1 MHDVSERELDDALLP
16 DKEIRKKRGVF
27 QKGYVMVNK
36 KLILTFVLAG
46 IAAGTGHMARAA
58 STSSRSARASGNA
71 KPITQAEPASATDP
85 LDDADWRPGPS
96 EDWFVNWDKAL
107 AEAKRTKKK
116 LFVLSTGSDWC
127 HWCIKLRENVL
138 EKPQF
143 LDFARKNLVLVY
155 LDSPNRDPLDAAQKV
170 HNKLLKKV
178 LQLSG
183 GVPSTAVFTA
193 QGRRLGQ
200 IGGGGQTVSEYVARL
215 REICAKRGETSGQE
229 KTRLLFASGYAAAAA
244 AIAAERAKLPPVT
257 REDFKAS
264 VTGIAV
270 AEAMSSEKLKTR
282 QFRPLDTPQ
291 TVPFGKRVFFRME
304 YEIPKG
310 YEARIWVR
318 PKWGWDDSERYDK
331 SMSFCHSA
339 CSLLRGK
346 GVLQPFISL
355 LERGKTCDLKA
366 VQISIQTEPELD
378 DDPDGYGWDGGE
390 ANVNVR
396 FFAKGEKGV
405 GVGDDEDGK
414 EAKDEG
420 AEEKEADAKA
430 DKPKPPVNDRRWKK
444 GPNRFWFVNW
454 EKAVAEAQKT
464 KKKLFVLN
472 TGSDWCGFCIRLR
485 REVLESSKFQRY
497 ARQNLVLV
505 YLDDPRKTSL
515 PPDQK
520 SQNDEVRELL
530 GFGGG
535 VPAVKILEPDGET
548 EIETIIGYRG
558 PLDVYLKRLS
568 EAVAGGSK

>member
-1 MHDVSERELDDALLP
+1 MHGLSERVPGDALSP
-16 DKEIRKKRGVF
+16 NREKNEVF
-27 QKGYVMVNK
+27 SREQKGYVMVNK
-36 KLILTFVLAG
+36 KLIFMFVLAG
-46 IAAGTGHMARAA
+46 FTAGIGHMAWAA
-58 STSSRSARASGNA
+58 SPAAQTRGNA

-85 LDDADWRPGPS
+85 LDDTDWRPGPS

-116 LFVLSTGSDWC
+116 LYVLSTGSDWC

-155 LDSPNRDPLDAAQKV
+155 LDSPNRDPLGAAQKA

-183 GVPSTAVFTA
+183 GVPSTGIFTA

-200 IGGGGQTVSEYVARL
+200 VGGGGQTVSEYVARL

-270 AEAMSSEKLKTR
+270 SDSATPEKLKKR

-291 TVPFGKRVFFRME
+291 TVPFGKRAVFRME

-331 SMSFCHSA
+331 IASFGYSG

-346 GVLQPFISL
+346 GVLYPYLTL
-355 LERGKTCDLKA
+355 LERGKTCDLKEI
-366 VQISIQTEPELD
+366 QISIRPEPELD
-378 DDPDGYGWDGGE
+378 DDPDGHGWDGGE
-390 ANVNVR
+390 ANVNAR
-396 FFAKGEKGV
+396 FFAKGERGV
-405 GVGDDEDGK
+405 SVGDDEDGK
-414 EAKDEG
+414 EAKDVEAEG
-420 AEEKEADAKA
+420 KEADAKA

-485 REVLESSKFQRY
+485 RDVLESSKFQRY

-505 YLDDPRKTSL
+505 YLDKPEKTSL
-515 PPDQK
+515 PSDQK
-520 SQNDEVRELL
+520 IQNDEIRERL

-535 VPAVKILEPDGET
+535 VPSVKILEPDGET
-548 EIETIIGYRG
+548 EIGTITGYRG
-558 PLDVYLKRLS
+558 SADAYLKELR
-568 EAVAGGSK
+568 ETVAGGSK

>member
-1 MHDVSERELDDALLP
+1 M
-16 DKEIRKKRGVF
+16 
-27 QKGYVMVNK
+27 
-36 KLILTFVLAG
+36 AG
-46 IAAGTGHMARAA
+46 AA
-58 STSSRSARASGNA
+58 SPTA
-71 KPITQAEPASATDP
+71 PVP
-85 LDDADWRPGPS
+85 LDDTDWRQGPS

-127 HWCIKLRENVL
+127 SWCIKLRENVL

-143 LDFARKNLVLVY
+143 IDFARKNLVLVY
-155 LDSPNRDPLDAAQKV
+155 LDNPHREPLDPAQKA
-170 HNKLLKKV
+170 HNKLLVKV

-183 GVPSTAVFTA
+183 GVPSTGIFTA

-200 IGGGGQTVSEYVARL
+200 VGGGGQTVGAYVARL
-215 REICAKRGETSGQE
+215 REVCARRGDSSGQE

-244 AIAAERAKLPPVT
+244 AVAAERAKLPPVT

-264 VTGIAV
+264 LTGITV
-270 AEAMSSEKLKTR
+270 SDSVSPEKLKKR
-282 QFRPLDTPQ
+282 KFLSLDTPQ
-291 TVPFGKRVFFRME
+291 TVPFGKRLFFRLE

-318 PKWGWDDSERYDK
+318 SKWGWDDSERYDK
-331 SMSFCHSA
+331 IASFGYSG

-346 GVLQPFISL
+346 GVLYPFLDL
-355 LERGKTCDLKA
+355 LERGKTCDLKN
-366 VQISIQTEPELD
+366 VQISIRPEPELD

-390 ANVNVR
+390 ASVNVR
-396 FFAKGEKGV
+396 FFAKGERGV
-405 GVGDDEDGK
+405 GVGDDDDGQEADKKAKGK
-414 EAKDEG
+414 EDEV
-420 AEEKEADAKA
+420 KA

-505 YLDDPRKTSL
+505 YLDKPEKATL

-520 SQNDEVRELL
+520 GHNDEIRELL

-535 VPAVKILEPDGET
+535 VPSVKILEPDGET
-548 EIETIIGYRG
+548 EIGTITGYRG
-558 PLDVYLKRLS
+558 PADAYLKELRETIS
-568 EAVAGGSK
+568 GGN

>member
-1 MHDVSERELDDALLP
+1 MHGLSERVSGDALSP
-16 DKEIRKKRGVF
+16 DREKNEVF
-27 QKGYVMVNK
+27 SREQKGYVMVNK
-36 KLILTFVLAG
+36 KLIFMFVLAG
-46 IAAGTGHMARAA
+46 IAAGTGHMAWAA
-58 STSSRSARASGNA
+58 STSARTRGNA
-71 KPITQAEPASATDP
+71 KPITQAEPASATAP
-85 LDDADWRPGPS
+85 LDDTDWRPGPS

-116 LFVLSTGSDWC
+116 LYVLSTGSDWC

-155 LDSPNRDPLDAAQKV
+155 LDSPNRDPLGAAQKA

-200 IGGGGQTVSEYVARL
+200 VGGGGQTVSEYVARL

-270 AEAMSSEKLKTR
+270 SDSATPEKLKKR

-291 TVPFGKRVFFRME
+291 TVPFGKQAVFRME

-331 SMSFCHSA
+331 IASFGYSG

-346 GVLQPFISL
+346 GVLYPCLTL
-355 LERGKTCDLKA
+355 LERGKTCDLKEI
-366 VQISIQTEPELD
+366 QISIRPEPELD

-390 ANVNVR
+390 ANVNAR
-396 FFAKGEKGV
+396 FFAKGERGV

-414 EAKDEG
+414 EAKDVEAEG
-420 AEEKEADAKA
+420 KEADAKA

-485 REVLESSKFQRY
+485 RDVLESSKFQRY

-505 YLDDPRKTSL
+505 YLDKPEKTSL
-515 PPDQK
+515 PSDQK
-520 SQNDEVRELL
+520 IQNDEIRERL

-535 VPAVKILEPDGET
+535 VPSVKILEPDGET
-548 EIETIIGYRG
+548 EIGTITGYRG
-558 PLDVYLKRLS
+558 SADAYLKELR
-568 EAVAGGSK
+568 ETVAGGSK

>member
-1 MHDVSERELDDALLP
+1 MHGLSERVSGDALSP
-16 DKEIRKKRGVF
+16 DREKNEVF
-27 QKGYVMVNK
+27 FREQKGYVMVNK
-36 KLILTFVLAG
+36 KLIFMFILAG
-46 IAAGTGHMARAA
+46 IAAGTGHMAWAA
-58 STSSRSARASGNA
+58 STSARTRGNA

-85 LDDADWRPGPS
+85 LDDTDWRPGPS

-116 LFVLSTGSDWC
+116 LYVLSTGSDWC

-155 LDSPNRDPLDAAQKV
+155 LDSPNRNPLGAAQKA

-183 GVPSTAVFTA
+183 GVPSTGIFTA

-200 IGGGGQTVSEYVARL
+200 VGGGGQTVSEYVARL

-270 AEAMSSEKLKTR
+270 SDSATPEKLKKR

-291 TVPFGKRVFFRME
+291 TVPFGKQAVFRME

-331 SMSFCHSA
+331 IASFGYSG

-346 GVLQPFISL
+346 GVLYPCLTL
-355 LERGKTCDLKA
+355 LERGKTCDLKEI
-366 VQISIQTEPELD
+366 QISIRPEPELD
-378 DDPDGYGWDGGE
+378 DDPDGHGWDGGE
-390 ANVNVR
+390 ANVSAR
-396 FFAKGEKGV
+396 FFAKGERGV

-414 EAKDEG
+414 EAKDVEAEG
-420 AEEKEADAKA
+420 KEADAKA

-485 REVLESSKFQRY
+485 RDVLESSKFQRY

-505 YLDDPRKTSL
+505 YLDKPEKTSL
-515 PPDQK
+515 PSDQK
-520 SQNDEVRELL
+520 IQNDEIRERL

-535 VPAVKILEPDGET
+535 VPSVKILEPDGET
-548 EIETIIGYRG
+548 EIGTITGYRG
-558 PLDVYLKRLS
+558 SADAYLKELR
-568 EAVAGGSK
+568 ETVAGGSK